1 MEIVKLFAPVRP
13 FRFEYGDIV
22 NGITKIEWTERYREA
37 DDFKLT
43 APLESRVDQILP
55 IGSCITHTESSTIM
69 LVENIEIN
77 EATENEDS
85 MIMISG
91 RSLETMFE
99 NRVRG
104 ALYFNQSPYPP
115 EGHPYGLV
123 WDFWD
128 PFQQWRTGG
137 ATDLEHMW
145 GHYFDNR
152 QLGGDD
158 SDTKWK
164 SADFVYWLLYP
175 FLSYGGAT
183 FNPPADPNDRYY
195 PSGITYPLKVT
206 GDFQALFNGLPSSKM
221 EPRQINSGEGPIYD
235 KMLEVLESD
244 NLGIRVMN
252 PRYTKEKFTG
262 ESDVQAL
269 PVTYFYIHAG
279 KVRKDV
285 TFSSYHGDIESA
297 QYLWSN
303 KNYYNDVYIRGTH
316 MAYRLK
322 KSGYTGFGRR
332 TLYADYTEADG
343 HLQDDGIGWYMSLP
357 EDFGEENGWGASTN
371 YANPATGPF
380 GNHSAYA
387 WYLRVFAAM
396 RAKAQEL
403 LGQHKIT
410 ATAAV
415 EVKKNLTR
423 YIYRRDFDIGDLVT
437 IDTELVPNS
446 VRRIV
451 EYVEIQDENGYIGY
465 PVLEAPNSVIHGYTA
480 QT

>member
-1 MEIVKLFAPVRP
+1 MEIVKLFAPTRP

-22 NGITKIEWTERYREA
+22 NGIETIEWTERYREA
-37 DDFKLT
+37 DDFKIT
-43 APLESRVDQILP
+43 APLSSRVDQILP
-55 IGSCITHTESSTIM
+55 IGSCITHTESSSVMI
-69 LVENIEIN
+69 VENIEIA
-77 EATENEDS
+77 EESEGADS
-85 MIMISG
+85 KIMISG
-91 RSLETMFE
+91 RSLETIFE

-115 EGHPYGLV
+115 EGHPYTLI

-164 SADFVYWLLYP
+164 SPWFAYYLLLPWLAYGQAGYP
-175 FLSYGGAT
+175 A
-183 FNPPADPNDRYY
+183 PADPNDRYY
-195 PSGITYPLKVT
+195 PAGITYPLEVSA
-206 GDFQALFNGLPSSKM
+206 DWNLFNSVSSSVL
-221 EPRQINSGEGPIYD
+221 ELRQFNSGEGNIYE
-235 KMLEVLESD
+235 KLIEVLASD
-244 NLGIRVMN
+244 NLGIRTMN
-252 PRYTKEKFTG
+252 PRYTMNRWTG
-262 ESDVQAL
+262 NPQNAE
-269 PVTYFYIHAG
+269 VTYFYIHAG
-279 KVRKDV
+279 ELKKDV

-297 QYLWSN
+297 QYLWSS
-303 KNYYNDVYIRGTH
+303 KDYYNDIYIRGTH

-322 KSGYTGFGRR
+322 LSGYTGFARR
-332 TLYADYTEADG
+332 TMYLDYTEADG

-357 EDFGEENGWGASTN
+357 EDFGEENGWDASTN

-396 RAKAQEL
+396 RAKALETL
-403 LGQHKIT
+403 AQHKMT

-423 YIYRRDFDIGDLVT
+423 YRYRDDFEIGDLVT
-437 IDTELVPNS
+437 VDTELVPNS
-446 VRRIV
+446 VRRV
-451 EYVEIQDENGYIGY
+451 AEYVEIQDENGYIGY
-465 PVLEAPNSVIHGYTA
+465 PVLEAPNSKIYGETA